1 MNIFWV
7 LALAITLLCLSL
19 LILIFISF
27 LVPRIG
33 INIANKIAQIVYRF
47 KIQIMVTSCV
57 FILLFAQELSV
68 CRMTSKKRNND
79 HSQGDVFFF
88 EASQLF
94 KAQRNLYIVV
104 FGITVQFG
112 LLIVSWQINSWV
124 KRNNG
129 LREKKN

>member
-7 LALAITLLCLSL
+7 IALAITLLCLSL

-27 LVPRIG
+27 LIPRIG
-33 INIANKIAQIVYRF
+33 TKIAWEIARIVYRF

-57 FILLFAQELSV
+57 FILLFAQELAV
-68 CRMTSKKRNND
+68 CRSAAKKRNED
-79 HSQGDVFFF
+79 HSKGEVFFF

-94 KAQRNLYIVV
+94 KAQRNLYIVI
-104 FGITVQFG
+104 FGLTVQFG
-112 LLIVSWQINSWV
+112 LLVVSWQINAWV

-129 LREKKN
+129 LKEKDI